1 MKRGHQ
7 GRTDGNQQAIIDA
20 LRAEET
26 KDVKPIPTMAEV
38 RAQLVE
44 QLTDAEVDAIIQWQ
58 GRRLGRALDVELLK
72 RKRAKAES
80 GES

>member
-1 MKRGHQ
+1 MR
-7 GRTDGNQQAIIDA
+7 
-20 LRAEET
+20 RAA

-44 QLTDAEVDAIIQWQ
+44 QLTDAEVDAIIRWQ
-58 GRRLGRALDVELLK
+58 GRRLGRAIDVELLK
-72 RKRAKAES
+72 RKRAKAEP